1 MGPKTTVMNYKQ
13 PTSIKQKTFLFL
25 SVVLIMA
32 ACNNDQKP
40 GDHQTGK
47 TESTGSSKN
56 TAPVLDSATKAANMM
71 AYGTPGEI
79 HKMMASWDGNWT
91 ASIKFWM
98 KPDLPPDSM
107 VSKTVNK
114 MINNGLIQ
122 QSTHT
127 GSWAGMPFNGVSQ
140 TGYDNHRKIFWSTWY
155 DNFGSGLMYLEGNW
169 DEASKTIAMKGK
181 LTDPE
186 TKELIDVRETMK
198 IVDDNTQ
205 LMEQYLSPGGKE
217 MKSMEIRFTRIKK

>member
-1 MGPKTTVMNYKQ
+1 MYNNQ
-13 PTSIKQKTFLFL
+13 PTSIKQKTFLIL
-25 SVVLIMA
+25 SAALIIA
-32 ACNNDQKP
+32 ACNNEQKP
-40 GDHQTGK
+40 GDDQPVKADTTGL
-47 TESTGSSKN
+47 SKN
-56 TAPVLDSATKAANMM
+56 AAPVLDSATKAANMM
-71 AYGTPGEI
+71 AYGTPGPK

-91 ASIKFWM
+91 ATIKFWM

-140 TGYDNHRKIFWSTWY
+140 TGYDNHREIFWSTWY
-155 DNFGSGLMYLEGNW
+155 DNFGSGLMYMEGTW
-169 DEASKTIAMKGK
+169 DEAGKIISMKGK

-186 TKELIDVRETMK
+186 TKEQIDVRETMK

-205 LMEQYLSPGGKE
+205 VMEQYLSPGGKE
-217 MKSMEIRFTRIKK
+217 MKSMEITFRRNK